1 MSEMGLDDLTEGS
14 SHRSHH
20 RRGCLPALL
29 ALLLIVAIALFAY
42 VKGVDLI
49 KRALSG
55 PEDYSGFG
63 HGSVVVKVRAGDT
76 STAIGATLAAS
87 DVVHSSAAFTD
98 AANADDRSR
107 SIQPGCYRL
116 HQQMS
121 AKNALEL
128 MLKADSHV
136 NCPGE
141 SQLTIP
147 EGLRASE
154 ILDRV
159 ARNTSLSRAALQRS
173 FTSARALGL
182 PVYAHGDAE
191 GYLFP
196 ATYDVTDS
204 MSASTVLSAMVDKFS
219 AEAAALDLPAK
230 ARSLGVSA
238 HDVVVVASLV
248 QAEASRPQD
257 MAKVASVIYNRLR
270 DNMALQLDSTL
281 HYAVDSRGVVQTS
294 PHLRSLRSAYNSYT
308 HRGLPPTAIDS
319 PGTRALQAALQPA
332 HTSYRYFVTVNL
344 RTGDTRFATTFADH
358 QHNVQLLHRYCETSD
373 AC

>member
-1 MSEMGLDDLTEGS
+1 MGLDDLTEGS
-14 SHRSHH
+14 AHRSHH

-29 ALLLIVAIALFAY
+29 ALLLIVAIGLFAY

-49 KRALSG
+49 RRALSG
-55 PEDYSGFG
+55 PEDYSGVG
-63 HGSVVVKVRAGDT
+63 HGSVVIKVNDGD
-76 STAIGATLAAS
+76 SAQAIGATLAAS

-98 AANADDRSR
+98 AATADDRSR

-116 HQQMS
+116 HHQMS
-121 AKNALEL
+121 AKNALGL
-128 MLKADSHV
+128 MLEDASHV

-159 ARNTSLSRAALQRS
+159 AGDTSVSKAALRRT
-173 FTSARALGL
+173 FTSARSLGL
-182 PVYAHGDAE
+182 PRYAHGDAE

-196 ATYDVTDS
+196 ATYDVTDT
-204 MSASTVLSAMVDKFS
+204 MSASSVLSAMVKKFS
-219 AEAAALDLPAK
+219 AEAAVLGLTAK
-230 ARSLGVSA
+230 SRSLGVSA

-248 QAEASRPQD
+248 QAEASRPED
-257 MAKVASVIYNRLR
+257 MPKVASVIYNRLR
-270 DNMALQLDSTL
+270 DNMPLQLDSTL

-294 PHLRSLRSAYNSYT
+294 PHLRSLKSAYNSYT
-308 HRGLPPTAIDS
+308 HTGLPPTAIDS
-319 PGTRALQAALQPA
+319 PGTRALQAALRPA
-332 HTSYRYFVTVNL
+332 HTRYRYFVTVNL
-344 RTGDTRFATTFADH
+344 RTGDTRFATTFAAH